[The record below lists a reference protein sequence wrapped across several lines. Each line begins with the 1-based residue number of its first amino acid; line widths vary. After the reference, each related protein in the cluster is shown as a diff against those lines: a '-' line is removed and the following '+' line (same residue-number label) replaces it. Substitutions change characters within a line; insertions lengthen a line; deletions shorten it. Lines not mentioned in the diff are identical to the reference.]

1 MTRFDGSRL
10 HGEGQKGEKMPQ
22 LSDYIR
28 LETTSAEPIVVSN
41 TRITP
46 QAQAFRLSFPFGGF
60 VWNRPTA
67 VLVERDGE
75 TQRMPIVDVT
85 RVVQIVLFGL
95 VLTFSVIITLA
106 VSQRRTR
113 HE

>member
-1 MTRFDGSRL
+1 
-10 HGEGQKGEKMPQ
+10 MPQ
-22 LSDYIR
+22 LSEFIR
-28 LETTSAEPIVVSN
+28 LENTSAEPIVVGD

-46 QAQAFRLSFPFGGF
+46 QAQAFSLRFPFGGF

-75 TQRMPIVDVT
+75 TRRIPIVDVT
-85 RVVQIVLFGL
+85 RVAQIVLFGL
-95 VLTFSVIITLA
+95 VLTFSVIITMLA
-106 VSQRRTR
+106 ARQRRIH

>member
-1 MTRFDGSRL
+1 MTWFDGSRL
-10 HGEGQKGEKMPQ
+10 PGEGQKGEKMPQ

-28 LETTSAEPIVVSN
+28 FETTSAEPIVVGD

-46 QAQAFRLSFPFGGF
+46 QARAFSLRFPFGGF

-67 VLVERDGE
+67 VLVERDGV
-75 TQRMPIVDVT
+75 TQRIPIRDVT
-85 RVVQIVLFGL
+85 RIAQIVLFGL
-95 VLTFSVIITLA
+95 VLTFSVIITQA
-106 VSQRRTR
+106 ISQRRTR